1 MGQGVEKHVA
11 SGRFFFSDLWELAE
25 VNINKR
31 ELQVL
36 PQR

>member
-1 MGQGVEKHVA
+1 MA
-11 SGRFFFSDLWELAE
+11 SGRFFFSDLWELTE

-36 PQR
+36 PQ